1 LIKIYV
7 FLVLLMTQEKNKSEW
22 FMNGS
27 TKKEKIQD
35 FSKQKNRKS
44 LNSFH
49 SSISSLEILPF
60 FDHKIVTTG
69 IMESVS

>member
-7 FLVLLMTQEKNKSEW
+7 FLVLLMTQGKNKSEW

-49 SSISSLEILPF
+49 SSISLLEILPYF
-60 FDHKIVTTG
+60 GPETVTTG